1 MNFVDKTERN
11 PVSSFGVFQTI
22 ILFAAKEV
30 FRLHPK
36 VKEFL

>member
-22 ILFAAKEV
+22 IHIARREV